1 MATQQLSAKR
11 ELLMEHLT
19 IAQSYVKSLRS
30 KKDLVDKHS
39 SRLCH
44 FVRENF
50 SGLKQAL
57 DKKEK
62 DFISAVVKEGSAVS
76 THLERAER
84 SAKLIIDKSFQV

>member
-1 MATQQLSAKR
+1 
-11 ELLMEHLT
+11 MEHLT

-30 KKDLVDKHS
+30 KKDLVDQHS
-39 SRLCH
+39 SQLCH
-44 FVRENF
+44 FIRENF

-62 DFISAVVKEGSAVS
+62 DLISAITKEGSAVK

-84 SAKLIIDKSFQV
+84 SAELIIDKSFQV